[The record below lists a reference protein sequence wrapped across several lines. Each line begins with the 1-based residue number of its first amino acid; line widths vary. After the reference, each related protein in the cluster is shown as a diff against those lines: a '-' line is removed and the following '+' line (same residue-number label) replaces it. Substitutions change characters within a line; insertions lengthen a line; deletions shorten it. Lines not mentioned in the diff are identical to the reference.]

1 MSKKYKWYVVW
12 EGTIP
17 GICESWEEC
26 KLRVENYPNAKY
38 KSYNTQEEAIRAYRG
53 NPADEMG
60 VLRAIANAPVQ
71 HINYESIP
79 EIITNSLAV
88 DAACSGNPGIMEYRG
103 VDVMSGAELFH
114 LGPFP
119 KASNN
124 IGEFLAL
131 VHGLA
136 MLKKQGSPINTIYS
150 DSVTAMAWVRD
161 RKCKSKIDEC
171 AENAYLFS
179 LVRRAEKWLRENTY
193 TTRILKWR
201 TVEWGEIPADFGR
214 K

>member
-1 MSKKYKWYVVW
+1 MAKNYKWYVVW

-26 KLRVENYPNAKY
+26 KLRVANYPNAKY
-38 KSYNTQEEAIRAYRG
+38 KSYNTKEEAIRAYRG

-60 VLRAIANAPVQ
+60 LLRAIANAKVS
-71 HINYESIP
+71 HVNYEAIP
-79 EIITNSLAV
+79 EIITDSIAV
-88 DAACSGNPGIMEYRG
+88 DAACSGNPGIMEYQG
-103 VDVMSGAELFH
+103 VDVKTGERIFH
-114 LGPFP
+114 KGPFP

-136 MLKKQGSPINTIYS
+136 MLKKSGSKKAIYS
-150 DSVTAMAWVRD
+150 DSITALAWVRD
-161 RKCKSKIDEC
+161 RKCKSKIAEC
-171 AENAYLFS
+171 AENAKLFEI
-179 LVRRAEKWLRENTY
+179 VRRAEKWLQENTY
-193 TTRILKWR
+193 STRVMKWK
-201 TVEWGEIPADFGR
+201 TEEWGEIPADFGR

>member
-53 NPADEMG
+53 NPANEMG
-60 VLRAIANAPVQ
+60 VLRAIANAPVLN
-71 HINYESIP
+71 INYDAIP
-79 EIITNSLAV
+79 VIITDSIAV

-103 VDVMSGAELFH
+103 VDVKSGAQLFH

-124 IGEFLAL
+124 IGEFLAI

-136 MLKKQGSPINTIYS
+136 LLEKQQSNIPIYS
-150 DSVTAMAWVRD
+150 DSRNALLWIKQKQCKTKLERNPATEEVFAM
-161 RKCKSKIDEC
+161 IE
-171 AENAYLFS
+171 
-179 LVRRAEKWLRENTY
+179 RAEKWLRNHTY
-193 TTRILKWR
+193 SNPLIKWE
-201 TVEWGEIPADFGR
+201 TSSWGEIPADFGR

>member
-1 MSKKYKWYVVW
+1 MSKNYKWYVVW
-12 EGTIP
+12 EGTET
-17 GICESWEEC
+17 GICNSWEEC
-26 KLRVENYPNAKY
+26 KARVMNYPNAKY

-60 VLRAIANAPVQ
+60 ILRAIANAQPR

-79 EIITNSLAV
+79 EIVLDSIAV
-88 DAACSGNPGIMEYRG
+88 DAACSGNPGVMEYRG
-103 VDVMSGAELFH
+103 VDVKTGAQLFH
-114 LGPFP
+114 KGPFP

-136 MLKKQGSPINTIYS
+136 MLKQMNSQLAIYS
-150 DSVTAMAWVRD
+150 DSKTALAWVRD
-161 RKCKSKIDEC
+161 RKCKTNIARC
-171 AENAYLFS
+171 PENAKLFEI
-179 LVRRAEKWLRENTY
+179 VQRAEKWLQENTY
-193 TTRILKWR
+193 TTRVMKWK
-201 TVEWGEIPADFGR
+201 TEEWGEIPADFGR

>member
-1 MSKKYKWYVVW
+1 MSKNYKWYVVW

-17 GICESWEEC
+17 GICDSWEEC
-26 KLRVENYPNAKY
+26 KARVENYPNAKY
-38 KSYNTQEEAIRAYRG
+38 KSYKTQEEAIRAFRG

-60 VLRAIANAPVQ
+60 ILRAIANAPAKHV
-71 HINYESIP
+71 NYEAIP
-79 EIITNSLAV
+79 EIILDSIAV
-88 DAACSGNPGIMEYRG
+88 DAACSGNPGIMEYQG
-103 VDVMSGAELFH
+103 VDVKTGARLFH
-114 LGPFP
+114 QGPFP

-136 MLKKQGSPINTIYS
+136 MLKKMGSPLAIYS

-161 RKCKSKIDEC
+161 RKCKSKIEPC
-171 AENAYLFS
+171 PENAYLFS
-179 LVRRAEKWLRENTY
+179 LVDRAEKWLRENTY
-193 TTRILKWR
+193 TTRIIKWK
-201 TVEWGEIPADFGR
+201 TEEWGEIPADFGR

>member
-1 MSKKYKWYVVW
+1 MSKNYKWYVVW
-12 EGTIP
+12 EGRIP
-17 GICESWEEC
+17 GICDSWEEC
-26 KLRVENYPNAKY
+26 RLRVENYPNAKY

-60 VLRAIANAPVQ
+60 VLRAIANAQVR
-71 HINYESIP
+71 HINYEAFP
-79 EIITNSLAV
+79 EIILDSIAV

-103 VDVMSGAELFH
+103 VDVKSGAQLFH
-114 LGPFP
+114 KGPFV
-119 KASNN
+119 KATNN

-136 MLKKQGSPINTIYS
+136 MIKKNNMPIHTIYS

-161 RKCKSKIDEC
+161 RKCKSKITPC
-171 AENAYLFS
+171 PENAEL
-179 LVRRAEKWLRENTY
+179 LAIVRRAEKWLIENSY
-193 TTRILKWR
+193 TTRIIKWK
-201 TVEWGEIPADFGR
+201 TEEWGEIPADFGR

>member
-1 MSKKYKWYVVW
+1 MSKNYKWYVVW

-17 GICESWEEC
+17 GICDSWEEC
-26 KLRVENYPNAKY
+26 KARVENYPNAKY
-38 KSYNTQEEAIRAYRG
+38 KSYKTQEEAIRAFRG

-60 VLRAIANAPVQ
+60 ILRAIANAPAKHV
-71 HINYESIP
+71 NYEAIP
-79 EIITNSLAV
+79 EIILDSIAV
-88 DAACSGNPGIMEYRG
+88 DAACSGNPGIMEYQG
-103 VDVMSGAELFH
+103 VDVKTGARLFH
-114 LGPFP
+114 QGPFP

-136 MLKKQGSPINTIYS
+136 MLKKMGSPLAIYS

-161 RKCKSKIDEC
+161 RKCKSKIELC
-171 AENAYLFS
+171 PENAYLFS
-179 LVRRAEKWLRENTY
+179 LVDRAEKWLRENTY
-193 TTRILKWR
+193 TTRIIKWK
-201 TVEWGEIPADFGR
+201 TEEWGEIPADFGR

>member
-1 MSKKYKWYVVW
+1 MAKNYKWYVVW
-12 EGTIP
+12 EGSEP
-17 GICESWEEC
+17 GICDSWEEC
-26 KLRVENYPNAKY
+26 KARVMNYPNAKY

-60 VLRAIANAPVQ
+60 VLRAIANAQIKHV
-71 HINYESIP
+71 NYESIP
-79 EIITNSLAV
+79 EIVLDSLAV

-103 VDVMSGAELFH
+103 VDVKSGAQLFH
-114 LGPFP
+114 KGPFP

-136 MLKKQGSPINTIYS
+136 LLKQQGSPIKTIYS
-150 DSVTAMAWVRD
+150 DSITAIAWVRD
-161 RKCKSKIDEC
+161 RKCKSKIPVC
-171 AENAYLFS
+171 AENEELFGI
-179 LVRRAEKWLRENTY
+179 VRRAEKWLRENTHDI
-193 TTRILKWR
+193 RILKWK
-201 TVEWGEIPADFGR
+201 TEECGEIPADFGR

>member
-1 MSKKYKWYVVW
+1 MSKNYKWYVVW

-17 GICESWEEC
+17 GICDSWEEC
-26 KLRVENYPNAKY
+26 KARVANYPNAKY
-38 KSYNTQEEAIRAYRG
+38 KSYKTQEEAIRAYRG

-60 VLRAIANAPVQ
+60 ILRAIANAPSKHV
-71 HINYESIP
+71 NYEAIP
-79 EIITNSLAV
+79 EIIIDSIAV
-88 DAACSGNPGIMEYRG
+88 DAACSGNPGVMEYRG
-103 VDVMSGAELFH
+103 MDVKTGAQLFH
-114 LGPFP
+114 KGPFP

-136 MLKKQGSPINTIYS
+136 MLKNMGSTLAIYS

-161 RKCKSKIDEC
+161 RKCKSKIEVC
-171 AENAYLFS
+171 PENAELFGI
-179 LVRRAEKWLRENTY
+179 VRRAEKWLQENTY
-193 TTRILKWR
+193 TTRIIKWK
-201 TVEWGEIPADFGR
+201 TEEWGEIPADFGR

>member
-1 MSKKYKWYVVW
+1 MSKNFKWYVVW

-17 GICESWEEC
+17 GICDSWEEC
-26 KLRVENYPNAKY
+26 KARVENYPNAKY
-38 KSYNTQEEAIRAYRG
+38 KSYKTQEEAIRAFRG

-60 VLRAIANAPVQ
+60 ILRAIANAPAKHV
-71 HINYESIP
+71 NYEAIP
-79 EIITNSLAV
+79 EIILDSIAV
-88 DAACSGNPGIMEYRG
+88 DAACSGNPGIMEYQG
-103 VDVMSGAELFH
+103 VDVKTGARLFH
-114 LGPFP
+114 QGPFP

-136 MLKKQGSPINTIYS
+136 MLKKMGSPLAIYS

-161 RKCKSKIDEC
+161 RKCKSKIELC
-171 AENAYLFS
+171 PENAYLFS
-179 LVRRAEKWLRENTY
+179 LVDRAEKWLLENTY
-193 TTRILKWR
+193 TTRIIKWN
-201 TVEWGEIPADFGR
+201 TEEWGEIPADFGR

>member
-1 MSKKYKWYVVW
+1 MSKNYKWYVVW

-17 GICESWEEC
+17 GICDSWEEC
-26 KLRVENYPNAKY
+26 KARVENYPNAKY
-38 KSYNTQEEAIRAYRG
+38 KSYKTQEEAIRAFRG

-60 VLRAIANAPVQ
+60 ILRAIANAPAKHV
-71 HINYESIP
+71 NYEAIP
-79 EIITNSLAV
+79 EIILDSIAV
-88 DAACSGNPGIMEYRG
+88 DAACSGNPGIMEYQG
-103 VDVMSGAELFH
+103 VDVKTGARLFH
-114 LGPFP
+114 QGPFP

-136 MLKKQGSPINTIYS
+136 MLKKLGSPLAIYS

-161 RKCKSKIDEC
+161 RKCKSKIELC
-171 AENAYLFS
+171 PENAYLFS
-179 LVRRAEKWLRENTY
+179 LVDRAEKWLRENTY
-193 TTRILKWR
+193 TTRIIKWK
-201 TVEWGEIPADFGR
+201 TEEWGEIPADFGR

>member
-1 MSKKYKWYVVW
+1 MSKSYKWYVVW

-17 GICESWEEC
+17 GICDSWEEC
-26 KLRVENYPNAKY
+26 KARVENYPNAKY
-38 KSYNTQEEAIRAYRG
+38 KSYKTQEEAIRAFRG

-60 VLRAIANAPVQ
+60 ILRAIANAPAKHV
-71 HINYESIP
+71 NYEAIP
-79 EIITNSLAV
+79 EIILDSIAV
-88 DAACSGNPGIMEYRG
+88 DAACSGNPGIMEYQG
-103 VDVMSGAELFH
+103 VDVKTGARLFH
-114 LGPFP
+114 QGPFP

-136 MLKKQGSPINTIYS
+136 MLKKMGSPLAIYS

-161 RKCKSKIDEC
+161 RKCKSKIELC
-171 AENAYLFS
+171 PENAYLFS
-179 LVRRAEKWLRENTY
+179 LVDRAEKWLRENTY
-193 TTRILKWR
+193 TTRIIKWK
-201 TVEWGEIPADFGR
+201 TEEWGEIPADFGR

>member
-1 MSKKYKWYVVW
+1 MSKNYKWYVVW

-17 GICESWEEC
+17 GICDSWEEC
-26 KLRVENYPNAKY
+26 KARVENYPNAKY
-38 KSYNTQEEAIRAYRG
+38 KSYKTQEEAIRAFRG

-60 VLRAIANAPVQ
+60 ILRAIANAPAKHV
-71 HINYESIP
+71 NYEAIP
-79 EIITNSLAV
+79 EIILDSIAV
-88 DAACSGNPGIMEYRG
+88 DAACSGNPGIMEYQG
-103 VDVMSGAELFH
+103 VDVKTGARLFH
-114 LGPFP
+114 QGPFP

-136 MLKKQGSPINTIYS
+136 MLKKMESPLAIYS

-161 RKCKSKIDEC
+161 RKCKSKIELC
-171 AENAYLFS
+171 PENAYLFS
-179 LVRRAEKWLRENTY
+179 LVDRAEKWLRENTY
-193 TTRILKWR
+193 TTRIIKWK
-201 TVEWGEIPADFGR
+201 TEEWGEIPADFGR